1 MSDREIS
8 VVTGAFGYTGKYIAR
23 RLLAAG
29 ASVATL
35 TNHPQ
40 SDPRITAYAYDFYN
54 PARLID
60 HLRGATT
67 LYNTYWVRF
76 PHGGVSFDRA
86 VENSRALIAA
96 AKAAGVQRIV
106 HVSITNAGAAPHLPY
121 FRGKGLVEE
130 AITESGLSYAILR
143 PTLVFGVEDVLVN
156 NIAWFLR
163 RFPVFGVPGN
173 GEYPVRPVYV
183 DDLAA
188 LAVTQG
194 SEKENTVIDAVGPD
208 TFTFEEIVRML
219 ARGVGSN
226 ARILH
231 APPLAV
237 LAASK
242 LAGVFL
248 RDRVLTWDEIDGL
261 MAGALTSDSPPTA
274 TTRFSDWLAEH
285 GSLLGREYQS
295 ELRRHY

>member
-1 MSDREIS
+1 MSDRELS

-29 ASVATL
+29 ASVVTL

-40 SDPRITAYAYDFYN
+40 PDAGITTYPYDFDN
-54 PARLID
+54 PARLAD
-60 HLRGATT
+60 HLQGATT

-76 PHGGVSFDRA
+76 PHSGVGFDRA
-86 VENSRALIAA
+86 VQNSRALIAA
-96 AKAAGVQRIV
+96 AKAAGVRRIV

-121 FRGKGLVEE
+121 FCGKGLVEE
-130 AITESGLSYAILR
+130 SIMASGLSYAILR

-163 RFPVFGVPGN
+163 RFPVFGVPGD
-173 GEYPVRPVYV
+173 GAYPVRPVYV

-194 SEKENTVIDAVGPD
+194 SENENSVIDAVGPD

-219 ARGVGSN
+219 ARGIGSK

-231 APPLAV
+231 LPPLAV
-237 LAASK
+237 LAASS
-242 LAGVFL
+242 LASVFL
-248 RDRVLTWDEIDGL
+248 RDVVLTWDEIDGL

-285 GSLLGREYQS
+285 GDRLGRGYQS
-295 ELRRHY
+295 ELARHF